1 MKQRLGQAR
10 TTARRASRLSRSPA
24 LAGLAVAAAA
34 ALTAAGCSSSSAGS
48 SQASATGS
56 SQAAASG
63 SSLSQL
69 AAENL
74 SVSQLAAGAKQEGN
88 LSLYYTDT
96 GTPAII
102 KAFEKAY
109 PFIHVTTYMA
119 QGATLLTH
127 LKADYQ
133 SGSGFP
139 DAIVE
144 SDIEQGLAQE
154 AGYLEPFKVPST
166 ASYSGIY
173 VKQASG
179 GLDEFVSQENS
190 PLGFSWNTK
199 LLPASEVPTSL
210 SGLLAANLKG
220 KLAISG
226 HSTGIDWIGEVLKGS
241 GGSDFMSKFSQNGV
255 HVEDVSGAALSGL
268 VATGAVIASP
278 TIGVTDVI
286 QQAAKGAP
294 VGFRFLTGDPSDA
307 TINGIGV
314 GSKAPD
320 PYAALLYTNFALS
333 MAGQS
338 TVSTVGWFS
347 ALKGAPEPDTASAG
361 IANWPQTLAAADL
374 VDPGHLWTPDQYET
388 QYTQWQQMINNFG
401 K

>member
-1 MKQRLGQAR
+1 MNQRFGQAR
-10 TTARRASRLSRSPA
+10 TTARRASRRGRSPA
-24 LAGLAVAAAA
+24 LAGLVIAGAVLA
-34 ALTAAGCSSSSAGS
+34 AAGCSSSSSG
-48 SQASATGS
+48 SQASTTGS
-56 SQAAASG
+56 NNQGTTTG

-69 AAENL
+69 AAADL
-74 SVSQLAAGAKQEGN
+74 SVSQLVAGAKKEGS
-88 LSLYYTDT
+88 LSLYYADT
-96 GTPAII
+96 GTPAIL
-102 KAFEKAY
+102 KAFQKQY
-109 PFIHVTTYMA
+109 PFIHVTPYMA
-119 QGATLLTH
+119 QGSDLLTH

-133 SGSGFP
+133 SGSGYP
-139 DAIVE
+139 DVIVE
-144 SDIEQGLAQE
+144 TDIEQGLAQE
-154 AGYLEPFKVPST
+154 AGYLQPYKVPS
-166 ASYSGIY
+166 AAAYSGIY

-199 LLPASEVPTSL
+199 LLPASEVPTNL
-210 SGLLAANLKG
+210 NGLLASDLKG

-226 HSTGIDWIGEVLKGS
+226 HSTGIDWIGEVLHGS
-241 GGSDFMSKFSQNGV
+241 GGANFLSAFSKNGV

-294 VGFRFLTGDPSDA
+294 IGFRFLTGDPSDA
-307 TINGIGV
+307 TINAIGI

-338 TVSTVGWFS
+338 TDSTVGWFS
-347 ALKGAPEPDTASAG
+347 ALKGAPEPDTNSAG
-361 IANWPQTLAAADL
+361 IANWSQTLAKVDL

-388 QYTQWQQMINNFG
+388 QYTQWQQMIENFG